1 MIRIIIIIIIIL
13 IILRI
18 NKIIS
23 FIFNILFF
31 IRILFFLKC
40 NIGIFWG
47 YQSVR
52 LYFILDYYSYIL
64 ILLTIWIIG
73 LIYITLNKYEII
85 KGVIFILIL
94 IILFFFFSIRNLVLF
109 YFFFELRLI
118 PTFMLIIYWGYNV
131 ERIRAAYFILMYTLL
146 ISLPLLIYLLIIYK
160 IVLRFDFILIILNRI
175 KISLWGRIILIGAFL
190 IKIPIYF
197 FHIWLPKAHV
207 EAPVYGS
214 IVLAAILLK
223 LGRYGLLRI
232 LIIFLNSIFSFRNF
246 IIRLGLIGRLII
258 RIICLTQIDIKI
270 IVAYSSVVH
279 INLILCGLIR
289 FYKIGFVRSY
299 VIIISHGLCSSGL
312 FYIVNLY
319 YYRTNRRIIFL
330 NKGIINIIPIFS
342 IWWFLLCSSN
352 FSFPLAIRFIGE
364 IYFLGV
370 IIRLD
375 IIIVIYLI
383 IIRFLSRAYSLY
395 LYLYIQHGEI
405 YYFNIQ
411 IMKIGNIKEVYVRI
425 LHYIP
430 LVVILINLIIF

>member
-1 MIRIIIIIIIIL
+1 MIRIIIIIIIII
-13 IILRI
+13 IILKI

-31 IRILFFLKC
+31 IGILFFLKC

-47 YQSVR
+47 YQSIR

-64 ILLTIWIIG
+64 ILLTIWIVA
-73 LIYITLNKYEII
+73 LIFITLNKYEII
-85 KGVIFILIL
+85 KGIVFILIL
-94 IILFFFFSIRNLVLF
+94 VILFFFFSMRNLILF

-118 PTFMLIIYWGYNV
+118 PTFILIVYWGYNI
-131 ERIRAAYFILMYTLL
+131 ERISAVFFILLYTLL
-146 ISLPLLIYLLIIYK
+146 ISLPLLIYLLFIYK
-160 IVLRFDFILIILNRI
+160 IILRFDFILIILNRCI
-175 KISLWGRIILIGAFL
+175 VGVWGRFLLIGAFL
-190 IKIPIYF
+190 IKIPVYF

-232 LIIFLNSIFSFRNF
+232 LIIFLKRIFSIRNF
-246 IIRLGLIGRLII
+246 IIRVGLIGSLVI
-258 RIICLTQIDIKI
+258 RILCLIQIDIKI
-270 IVAYSSVVH
+270 LVAYSSVVH

-289 FYKIGFVRSY
+289 FYKIGFIRSY
-299 VIIISHGLCSSGL
+299 LIIISHGLCSSGL

-319 YYRTNRRIIFL
+319 YYRTNRRLIIL

-352 FSFPLAIRFIGE
+352 FSFPLSIRFIGE

-370 IIRLD
+370 IIKLE
-375 IIIVIYLI
+375 IYIMIYLI
-383 IIRFLSRAYSLY
+383 IIRFLSRCYSLY
-395 LYLYIQHGEI
+395 LYLYVQHGEL
-405 YYFNIQ
+405 YYFNIW
-411 IMKIGNIKEVYVRI
+411 MVRGNIKEVYVRI

-430 LVVILINLIIF
+430 LIIILLNLLLF